1 MRLTARNPRALF
13 FTLAFPLLLIVLF
26 SALNGN
32 APIESYGETI
42 RFAQF
47 YTPAIAVMS
56 LVTACYTT
64 IVMGLAYARDDG
76 LLKRVRGTPLPMAIY
91 LGAWVTGAAAVGLG
105 AVVLLFAVAVPA
117 FGVHV
122 YLDTLPAAVVTL
134 VLGAGCLAALGV
146 AVASLVKSAEQ
157 AQPVV
162 QLTFLPLSFISGIW
176 FPLDGAPGWLVSVAE
191 VVPAL
196 PPRAGVR
203 RRVHARR
210 RLAGRPPRRAGDL
223 DGGRAVRRGA
233 SLYLG
238 ALKWSD
244 CRVDLAKDPLVEE
257 VRVAMALNGG
267 VSLAIW
273 MGGCAVELDAAR
285 RAHATAERPVY
296 TALCRRSRACSSSTS

>member
-1 MRLTARNPRALF
+1 MTLTARWIFARMRLTARNPRALF

-26 SALNGN
+26 NALNGN
-32 APIESYGETI
+32 APVESYGETL

-47 YTPAIAVMS
+47 YTPAIAVPS

-91 LGAWVTGAAAVGLG
+91 LGAWVTGAAVVGLG

-122 YLDTLPAAVVTL
+122 YLDTLPVAVVTL

-191 VVPAL
+191 AFPLYHLVQAFGGAFAP
-196 PPRAGVR
+196 
-203 RRVHARR
+203 
-210 RLAGRPPRRAGDL
+210 
-223 DGGRAVRRGA
+223 DGGWPVVHLAV
-233 SLYLG
+233 
-238 ALKWSD
+238 
-244 CRVDLAKDPLVEE
+244 
-257 VRVAMALNGG
+257 
-267 VSLAIW
+267 LAIW
-273 MGGCAVELDAAR
+273 TAGALFVAAR
-285 RAHATAERPVY
+285 RFTWEP
-296 TALCRRSRACSSSTS
+296 